1 MIPLRQTGDLSS
13 GRTDSIKSTCPY
25 CGVGCG
31 VDLQRDSATNQISVK
46 GDQHHPANFGR
57 LCSKGSALDET
68 VGQEERLLSPF
79 VDQQPASWDHA
90 LSLIANRFAQT
101 IEQYGS
107 DSVALY
113 VSGQLLTEDYYVAN
127 KFMKGFIGSANID
140 TNSRLCMASTVAGH
154 RRAFG
159 ADVVPA
165 SYEDLEKAQTIV
177 LVGSN
182 LAWCHPVLFQ
192 RIQAIRA
199 ERPSVKLV
207 VVDPRRTIT
216 ADAADLHLPIRTDGD
231 AALFNGLLTYL
242 ADNHLL
248 DQDYIAR
255 YTSGFSQA
263 LDAAKAVGI
272 QGLVDQT
279 GLSQSALFEFFK
291 VWAAHERVVTVF
303 SQGVNQSSLG
313 TDKVNAI
320 INCHLATG
328 RIGQPGSAPFSVTG
342 QPNAMGGREVGGLA
356 NMLAAHLDL
365 ASSHDQQLLK
375 GFWASP
381 TIATEPGAKAVDLFD
396 RLLEDRI
403 RAVWIMATN
412 PADSLP
418 AANRVQKAL
427 AHCPFV
433 VVSDITPNTDTARFA
448 NVLLPSAAWAEKSGT
463 VTNSE
468 RRVSRQRPLL
478 KPPGQA
484 RADWWQI
491 TQVAK
496 RMGFDAAFN
505 YRHEADIFDEH
516 ARLSG
521 FQNNGERAFDISKYA
536 GLTRDQYDTLE
547 PFQWPAPQEPAS
559 HHDPRRFFSKGGFYT
574 PTSRANFVA
583 IDSCRPERLSQIRP
597 LTMNTGR
604 IRDQWH
610 TMTRTARSVKL
621 SAHRS
626 EPFCEMHPVDAG
638 MRGIQDAQLVN
649 VESSH
654 GLVTMRVLITDR
666 QQSGTV
672 FTPMHWTDQYS
683 SAGRINTL
691 IPPLTDPVS
700 GQPASKHVP
709 VSVSLLRART
719 YGYLLACTQPAIS
732 DASYWASART
742 SRGWQTEFAFED
754 TLEEPGAFVAQALSG
769 LEPSD
774 VVTYEDAA
782 SGTWRSAW
790 FEQETLIA
798 VALIDRQPVQA
809 SRAWLRAQLGFA
821 NFVLHERYRLI
832 AGQPGADQPD
842 PGPTVCACFCVGA
855 GQIKNLMMDK
865 PNITVTGVGEQLRA
879 GTNCGSCKS
888 EIAHLLK
895 QYAPDIAHVA

>member
-1 MIPLRQTGDLSS
+1 MIPLHQSDT
-13 GRTDSIKSTCPY
+13 IKTTCPY

-31 VDLQRDSATNQISVK
+31 VELQRAPAKNQIRVT
-46 GDQHHPANFGR
+46 GDPDHPANFGR

-68 VGQEERLLSPF
+68 IGPEERLLSPF
-79 VDQQPASWDHA
+79 INKHPDSWHNA
-90 LSLIANRFAQT
+90 LSLVAKRFAET
-101 IEQYGS
+101 IEKYGP

-165 SYEDLEKAQTIV
+165 SYEDLEQAQTIV

-192 RIQAIRA
+192 RIQSIRA
-199 ERPSVKLV
+199 ERPSVRLV
-207 VVDPRRTIT
+207 VIDPRRTIT
-216 ADAADLHLPIRTDGD
+216 ADAADLYLPIHADGD
-231 AALFNGLLTYL
+231 AALFNGLLAYL
-242 ADNHLL
+242 ADNGLL
-248 DQDYIAR
+248 NQHYIAQ
-255 YTSGFSQA
+255 YTTGFPQA
-263 LDAAKAVGI
+263 LDAAKTTDI
-272 QGLVDQT
+272 QGLCEQT
-279 GLSQSALFEFFK
+279 GLSLNTLSEFFK
-291 VWAAHERVVTVF
+291 IWASHERVVTVF

-328 RIGQPGSAPFSVTG
+328 RIGKPGSAPFSVTG

-365 ASSHDQQLLK
+365 ASSKDQQLLK

-381 TIATEPGAKAVDLFD
+381 TIATKPGAKAVDLFD
-396 RLLEDRI
+396 GILEDRI
-403 RAVWIMATN
+403 RVVWIMATN

-418 AANRVQKAL
+418 AANRVQEAL

-433 VVSDITPNTDTARFA
+433 VVSDITANTDTARFA

-468 RRVSRQRPLL
+468 RRISRQRPLL
-478 KPPGQA
+478 RPPGEA

-491 TQVAK
+491 TQVAN
-496 RMGFDAAFN
+496 RMGFDAAFH

-521 FQNNGERAFDISKYA
+521 FQNNGDRAFDISGYA
-536 GLTRDQYDTLE
+536 GLTHDQYNALE
-547 PFQWPAPQEPAS
+547 PFQWPAPQVPPS
-559 HHDPRRFFSKGGFYT
+559 HHDPRRFFANGGFYT
-574 PTSRANFVA
+574 PTGRANFVA
-583 IDSCRPERLSQIRP
+583 ISSVRPERLCQSRP

-610 TMTRTARSVKL
+610 TMTRTARSAKL
-621 SAHRS
+621 SAHRA

-638 MRGIQDAQLVN
+638 MRGIEDAQLVN
-649 VESSH
+649 IESTL
-654 GLVTMRVLITDR
+654 GVVTMRVLITDR
-666 QQSGTV
+666 QQPGTV
-672 FTPMHWTDQYS
+672 FTPMHWTDQFS
-683 SAGRINTL
+683 STGRINTL
-691 IPPLTDPVS
+691 IPPLTDPIS

-709 VSVSLLRART
+709 VSVSLLRARS
-719 YGYLLACTQPAIS
+719 YGYLLACTQPVVT
-732 DASYWASART
+732 DAAYWASARV
-742 SRGWQTEFAFED
+742 SQGWQTEFAY
-754 TLEEPGAFVAQALSG
+754 EEALTDPEAWVSQALSG

-774 VVTYEDAA
+774 VVTYQDAK
-782 SGTWRSAW
+782 SGVWRSAW
-790 FEQETLIA
+790 FEQEALIA
-798 VALIDRQPVQA
+798 IALIDRQPVTA
-809 SRAWLRAQLGFA
+809 SRAWLRTQLGCA
-821 NFVLHERYRLI
+821 HLPLQHRYRLV

-842 PGPTVCACFCVGA
+842 PGPTVCACYCVGA
-855 GQIKNLMMDK
+855 GQIEALLTDQ
-865 PNITVTGVGEQLRA
+865 PDVTVAGVGQQLRA

-888 EIAHLLK
+888 EIANLLK
-895 QYAPDIAHVA
+895 KHTPDIAHAA